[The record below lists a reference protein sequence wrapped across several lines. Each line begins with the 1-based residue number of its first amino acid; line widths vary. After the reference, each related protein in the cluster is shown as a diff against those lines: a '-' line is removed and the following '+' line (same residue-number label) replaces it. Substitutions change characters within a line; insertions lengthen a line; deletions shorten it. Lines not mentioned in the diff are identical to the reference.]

1 MKRLVVL
8 LSVIIPTLL
17 PAQRLHLNLFG
28 GFSNY
33 LGDLQENSVT
43 LEQSR
48 RAYGAGVSY
57 NINHHLAL
65 RGGVAWGKIGADDKT
80 NTSTALQLRN
90 LSFQSSV
97 KEAHLMAEWSLFDL
111 RYRKLTPYVFGGLA
125 LYHFNPFTY
134 DTLGSKIYLQPLS
147 TEGQGLAGYP
157 ERKSYKLT
165 QFALPVGAGIR
176 LRLYDNITVSYE
188 LGLRKLFTDHLDDVS
203 STYVDQTALAADRGS
218 TAVAMAY
225 RGGELKNGNTYPAE
239 GAIRGNPKLKD
250 WYYMH
255 GLTIGIGLN
264 LGRKKGARYDCPE
277 NVK

>member
-1 MKRLVVL
+1 MKRFVVL

-48 RAYGAGVSY
+48 RAFGAGVSY

-157 ERKSYKLT
+157 NRKSYKLT

-188 LGLRKLFTDHLDDVS
+188 LGLRKLFTDYLDDVS
-203 STYVDQTALAADRGS
+203 STYADQTALAAAKGS

-225 RGGELKNGNTYPAE
+225 RGSELKNGSTYPAE
-239 GAIRGNPKLKD
+239 GTIRGNPRLKD

-264 LGRKKGARYDCPE
+264 PGRKRGARYDCPE